1 MSRPSRRIGRV
12 FLTLALAAA
21 VPAFGDLWYKHYTQA
36 EEALAAGDWEEA
48 VAELDQAIER
58 RPDPG
63 AKVRIYGMNIIAYFP
78 YLKRG
83 IAYYQ
88 LGRLDAAMA
97 EFETE
102 EGRGEITKSDDYQQL
117 EQYRGLARAAQE
129 AIAAEEAQRVGKI
142 FAESLE
148 EARALAKR
156 GLLDEALKALGNAQA
171 IAPEDPQVLAVLAD
185 LRQRVAR
192 RQDERRREEQA
203 GRWLAEGRAALDAGR
218 PGEAASHLRRA
229 LELKPGGEAEALL
242 ATAQEQL
249 REELRRERDAT
260 ERAALIDRR
269 LAEAAALET
278 SGDLGAAIER
288 LQSVL
293 AVDPENPQALAIQRR
308 VLEAQAR
315 DERESAEAELR
326 ESVAELIA
334 AAEGH
339 LGAERPEDALATA
352 NRALAFDPGNAAAQ
366 DLVRRA
372 YQRIGRALLGATAR
386 HNLPPAITFA
396 NVREELADGSRRERV
411 TDPDYRLSG
420 LVLDRSPVELVF
432 YDGRGSEI
440 PSDRLSVSRQPLGEF
455 TRTEF
460 HLEVRLAAGTTVF
473 RAVATDEEG
482 LAAPGEFAVS
492 YRPPFYRSLWFYG
505 LSAATVLGLAGAVSW
520 RRAARRR
527 RLLRRRFNPYVAG
540 APVLDENL
548 FFGREALID
557 RILQTVHNNS
567 LLLYGER
574 RIGKTTLQ
582 HQLKRRLEALDDPD
596 YDFYPVYCDLQ
607 GTPQERF
614 FATLADDVFHQ
625 LAPVLDGLEPAKSPD
640 SSDYGYRDLVR
651 DLRSALEVL
660 RQRSSKRVKLVLLI
674 DEVDELN
681 DYDPRIN
688 QRLRSL
694 FMKSFADSLVAVV
707 SGVEIKRQWERE
719 GSPWYNFFEEIEV
732 QAFRPEAAAELI
744 ERPIRGVFRL
754 EDGLIDRVI
763 EVTGGRPYLIQKLL
777 IALVN
782 LMHEENR
789 RKITVAD
796 VDAVGRPEERP
807 G

>member
-1 MSRPSRRIGRV
+1 
-12 FLTLALAAA
+12 
-21 VPAFGDLWYKHYTQA
+21 
-36 EEALAAGDWEEA
+36 
-48 VAELDQAIER
+48 
-58 RPDPG
+58 
-63 AKVRIYGMNIIAYFP
+63 
-78 YLKRG
+78 
-83 IAYYQ
+83 
-88 LGRLDAAMA
+88 
-97 EFETE
+97 
-102 EGRGEITKSDDYQQL
+102 
-117 EQYRGLARAAQE
+117 
-129 AIAAEEAQRVGKI
+129 
-142 FAESLE
+142 
-148 EARALAKR
+148 
-156 GLLDEALKALGNAQA
+156 
-171 IAPEDPQVLAVLAD
+171 
-185 LRQRVAR
+185 
-192 RQDERRREEQA
+192 
-203 GRWLAEGRAALDAGR
+203 
-218 PGEAASHLRRA
+218 
-229 LELKPGGEAEALL
+229 
-242 ATAQEQL
+242 
-249 REELRRERDAT
+249 
-260 ERAALIDRR
+260 
-269 LAEAAALET
+269 
-278 SGDLGAAIER
+278 
-288 LQSVL
+288 
-293 AVDPENPQALAIQRR
+293 
-308 VLEAQAR
+308 
-315 DERESAEAELR
+315 
-326 ESVAELIA
+326 
-334 AAEGH
+334 
-339 LGAERPEDALATA
+339 
-352 NRALAFDPGNAAAQ
+352 
-366 DLVRRA
+366 VRRA
-372 YQRIGRALLGATAR
+372 YQRIGRALLGAAAR
-386 HNLPPAITFA
+386 QNLPPAITFA

-411 TDPDYRLSG
+411 TDPEYRLSG
-420 LVLDRSPVELVF
+420 LVLDHSPVELVF
-432 YDGRGSEI
+432 YDGRGWEI
-440 PSDRLSVSRQPLGEF
+440 SSDRLSVSRQPLGEF

-460 HLEVRLAAGTTVF
+460 HLDVRLAAGTTVF

-482 LAAPGEFAVS
+482 LAAPSEFAVS
-492 YRPPFYRSLWFYG
+492 YRPPFYRTLWFYG
-505 LSAATVLGLAGAVSW
+505 LSAATLLGLAGAVSW
-520 RRAARRR
+520 RRIARRR

-596 YDFYPVYCDLQ
+596 YDFYPVYSDLQ

-625 LAPVLDGLEPAKSPD
+625 LAPVLDGLEPAQSPD

-681 DYDPRIN
+681 DYDPRVN

-694 FMKSFADSLVAVV
+694 FMKSFAESLVAVV

-789 RKITVAD
+789 RKITIAD